1 MYLTRHENTDITG
14 LSQKRAFIAG
24 HGNASG
30 NNGGKLDFLV
40 KMGIEMD
47 VSPFKIGIGVIDLGG
62 MVTLE
67 KNVSHT
73 AALSFCYLQTVYSIL
88 FEKAISV
95 TKKATI
101 ALKAALE
108 YVSMVKNE
116 KELFL

>member
-40 KMGIEMD
+40 KMGIELD
-47 VSPFKIGIGVIDLGG
+47 VAPF
-62 MVTLE
+62 
-67 KNVSHT
+67 NT

-95 TKKATI
+95 TKKAII